1 MSAALAIFDKSIRV
15 PADAHTLEGF
25 RRWAISEDFPE
36 RGRVSFLDGEID
48 LDLSSEEIRSYIDP
62 KTELSI
68 VLGSLINRENLGKPL
83 IDGTLLVNEAANVS
97 NEPDFM
103 LCSWETLKS
112 GKVIQAETF
121 PGCRRVLQLSGSPDL
136 VVEIVSESSLRKD
149 REILPERYWLASLN
163 TGSSI
168 AVELLRYS
176 KSLPGLMADISLS
189 SKRQMVGYGP
199 VSLIALS
206 GLNCLLTRLVIELT
220 VWSSS

>member
-68 VLGSLINRENLGKPL
+68 VLGSLINRENLGKPF

-103 LCSWETLKS
+103 FCSWETLKS

-121 PGCRRVLQLSGSPDL
+121 LGCGRVLQLSGSPDL

-168 AVELLRYS
+168 AAELLRYS